1 MQKPNKAVIVNYGS
15 TVKLEVS
22 FILELTIMR
31 KQRQLQN
38 ANMTTSDATLNTK
51 NEMFGT
57 STKTATAA
65 TGYSV

>member
-15 TVKLEVS
+15 TVNLEVS

-38 ANMTTSDATLNTK
+38 ASMTTSDATLNNK
-51 NEMFGT
+51 KEMFGT

-65 TGYSV
+65 AGYSV